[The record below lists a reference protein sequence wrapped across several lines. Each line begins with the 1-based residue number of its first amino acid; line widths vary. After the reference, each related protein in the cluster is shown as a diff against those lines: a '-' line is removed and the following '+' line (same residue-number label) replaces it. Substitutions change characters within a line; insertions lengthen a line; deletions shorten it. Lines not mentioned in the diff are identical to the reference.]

1 MCRLVLL
8 ALFSSL
14 LFSSSLPLYFKGNE
28 KIASRDLYDTL
39 GLRLPYA
46 IEVWE
51 DNPVLES
58 IAVSQSIIALSSY
71 YRSRGYFDAKVSAQE
86 TNSSITL
93 VIEENEPIT
102 IADIKINSILEL
114 DNALTLKTNAL
125 FDQENFTAS
134 KTNIKKRYGD
144 HGYCNAQFNS
154 KAWVDIQ
161 THKAYLLFE
170 ATPNEPCTFGAIS
183 ITPTPNIDKGLT
195 ASMLRFDEGDPYNLS
210 AIQES
215 YEALYAQE
223 AIARVTIN
231 DNDREGNVVP
241 ITVAIEETEK
251 PVRFTSGLGYS
262 SDQGLGALAGVK
274 HRNFF
279 GNLKTL
285 SLDARYSQIKQ
296 EASGILSI
304 PLHNRASIHGEV
316 GYSDERFE
324 GYRDQS
330 VFEKLTL
337 KYQDIPSSALVG
349 LLFDQTKTYESTN
362 PQAFPN
368 TNLFILSP
376 LGEINIDTRDK
387 PLDPKKGYW
396 INAKAQGSLLSDY
409 SDATY
414 FKTLLSGAYLESVG
428 EHIVGT
434 RVKWGTLRTYEGQ
447 TPPSYRFYAGGMNSN
462 RAYTYRELGPKDAQG
477 DPLGFASLLEG
488 TVEYRFPIYSALR
501 GVLFSDLTFGSNNY
515 IPDYSLPYWAVGTGL
530 RYVTPIGPIA
540 IDVAVDPDDS
550 GQYALHFRI
559 GELF

>member
-1 MCRLVLL
+1 MRLLL
-8 ALFSSL
+8 LVTVFSSL
-14 LFSSSLPLYFKGNE
+14 LVSASLPLYFKGND
-28 KIASRDLYDTL
+28 KISSRVLYDTL

-51 DNPVLES
+51 DHPLLEQTA
-58 IAVSQSIIALSSY
+58 ISQSISALTSY
-71 YRSRGYFDAKVSAQE
+71 YRSRGYFDAKINAQE
-86 TNSSITL
+86 NNTSIL
-93 VIEENEPIT
+93 FVIQENEPIVV
-102 IADIKINSILEL
+102 ADIKINSNLKIE
-114 DNALTLKTNAL
+114 NVVTLKLNEL
-125 FDQENFTAS
+125 FDQEAFAAS
-134 KTNIKKRYGD
+134 KLAIKKRYGER
-144 HGYCNAQFNS
+144 GYCNADFNS
-154 KAWVDIQ
+154 KAWIDIQ

-170 ATPNEPCTFGAIS
+170 ATPNDPCTFGTVNVQS
-183 ITPTPNIDKGLT
+183 TPNIDSELT
-195 ASMLRFDEGDPYNLS
+195 ASMLRFNEGDPYNIS
-210 AIQES
+210 SIRQS
-215 YEALYAQE
+215 YESLYAQE
-223 AIARVTIN
+223 AIARVRIN
-231 DNDREGNVVP
+231 DNDRNGSIVP
-241 ITVAIEETEK
+241 IIVDIEETEK
-251 PVRFTSGLGYS
+251 PIRFTAGLGYS
-262 SDQGLGALAGVK
+262 SDQGFGARTGIK

-285 SLDARYSQIKQ
+285 SLDAQFTQIKQ
-296 EASGILSI
+296 EASGTLSV

-316 GYSDERFE
+316 GYADQLFD
-324 GYRDQS
+324 GYRSKS

-337 KYQDIPSSALVG
+337 KYQDIPSSALAG
-349 LLFDQTKTYESTN
+349 LLFDQTKTYQSMNDE
-362 PQAFPN
+362 AFPN

-414 FKTLLSGAYLESVG
+414 FKTLLSGVYLESIGDHV
-428 EHIVGT
+428 VGT

-462 RAYTYRELGPKDAQG
+462 RAYTFRELGPKDTQG

-488 TVEYRFPIYSALR
+488 SVEYRFPIYSALR

-515 IPDYSLPYWAVGTGL
+515 VPDYSRPYWAVGTGL

-540 IDVAVDPDDS
+540 IDVAFDPEDS
-550 GQYALHFRI
+550 GQYAIHFRV